1 MTKDVEV
8 ELNLAG
14 INEMMKSPGIQGAL
28 RSAGQAI
35 ARSTGASV
43 EQTRTI
49 NWIAVQDVRGKD
61 PKKANALLSAASSA
75 GLSFKK

>member
-1 MTKDVEV
+1 MAKDVEV

-14 INEMMKSPGIQGAL
+14 INEMMKSAGIQSVL
-28 RSAGQAI
+28 KSAAESI

-43 EQTRTI
+43 EPTRTI
-49 NWIAVQDVRGKD
+49 NWIAVQDVHGQD